1 MRASPPASPEI
12 EAQLGADPAGSG
24 FWQKFLEALRE
35 LNYVEGRNLTVRRA
49 FANGRVDRLPRLV
62 ADPVQAKV
70 DVIVTTSTGK
80 WRKNEANSKNDRE
93 PDQPHGTSLGNAGGS
108 LAEGHHAHQHGDAP
122 RGRRHEPRSH
132 ALSDFVGIDL
142 AAVRRASSWSR
153 WTPTNERQAA
163 GIGSPACCAGRKS
176 RSKSSRPRSA
186 RRSMRS
192 GSKPRDLC

>member
-80 WRKNEANSKNDRE
+80 WRKNEAKE
-93 PDQPHGTSLGNAGGS
+93 SLNK
-108 LAEGHHAHQHGDAP
+108 AP
-122 RGRRHEPRSH
+122 
-132 ALSDFVGIDL
+132 AF
-142 AAVRRASSWSR
+142 
-153 WTPTNERQAA
+153 
-163 GIGSPACCAGRKS
+163 
-176 RSKSSRPRSA
+176 A
-186 RRSMRS
+186 RVV
-192 GSKPRDLC
+192 L